1 MSEHTGEDGLLPLLR
16 AGRWYASRD
25 TAPVPGGPL
34 LSLAPEIMIRDDAAR
49 LRRERA
55 DWRPFPAKE
64 RPAVLRAAVEL
75 FADAALPIEGLG
87 VQDPDDFAAAMRACA
102 GLPPVLVRRWSD
114 MLRDAAEDPPHG
126 EREEAELALV
136 SLPANTFTC
145 LEGVLEA
152 ALTSEAVWIRP
163 SRREPLSAARL
174 VAALLGAGWPAE
186 RLGYYP
192 TLPSVLPAL
201 IRQTSR
207 QIVYGGEQ
215 LVRGLADTGPTLDL
229 RGPGRACVILG
240 PEPPEDPRA
249 LALRLAGLVAAD
261 AGRFC
266 TNVCVIARVGD
277 VGPVARPLAE
287 ILDGIALTPPDPR
300 WPMASVPEADARRIM
315 HFIIE
320 RLEPGGRVLT
330 RRPLLVRAGGET
342 FLAPTLVQ
350 VDDADHPLVGCE
362 LPFPFVVAVST
373 TAAGTGRVAARS
385 RFVHADPPAPSWKE
399 RRAER
404 HRPHGNDA

>member
-55 DWRPFPAKE
+55 DW

-192 TLPSVLPAL
+192 TLPSVVAQGAL
-201 IRQTSR
+201 LAIYLVGAVIT
-207 QIVYGGEQ
+207 YGFAN
-215 LVRGLADTGPTLDL
+215 RRKA
-229 RGPGRACVILG
+229 
-240 PEPPEDPRA
+240 A
-249 LALRLAGLVAAD
+249 LA
-261 AGRFC
+261 
-266 TNVCVIARVGD
+266 
-277 VGPVARPLAE
+277 
-287 ILDGIALTPPDPR
+287 
-300 WPMASVPEADARRIM
+300 AS
-315 HFIIE
+315 
-320 RLEPGGRVLT
+320 
-330 RRPLLVRAGGET
+330 
-342 FLAPTLVQ
+342 
-350 VDDADHPLVGCE
+350 
-362 LPFPFVVAVST
+362 
-373 TAAGTGRVAARS
+373 TAAGAATGEGTTS
-385 RFVHADPPAPSWKE
+385 LDPPLPV
-399 RRAER
+399 
-404 HRPHGNDA
+404 